1 MAGYRVKIKTGQD
14 CESYVSS
21 VTICK
26 DNYTNLY
33 KTIIIYTRIM
43 KF

>member
-21 VTICK
+21 VTI
-26 DNYTNLY
+26 YV
-33 KTIIIYTRIM
+33 RITTQICT
-43 KF
+43 KQ